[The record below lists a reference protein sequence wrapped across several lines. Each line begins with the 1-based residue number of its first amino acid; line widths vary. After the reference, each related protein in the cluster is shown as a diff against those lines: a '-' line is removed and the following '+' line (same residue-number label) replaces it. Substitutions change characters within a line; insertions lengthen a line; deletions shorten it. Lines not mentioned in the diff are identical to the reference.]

1 MTPQI
6 RVFACA
12 IALILAA
19 PAALAQDIFIY
30 PAKGQSAEQQEKDKF
45 DCYKWAKEQT
55 GFDPMARPD
64 VAAAPTEPPPQTG
77 GAARGAAR
85 GAAVGA
91 VGGAIGGDAG
101 KGAAVGAGV
110 GAVAGGARK
119 RQAHR
124 EYEAKQE
131 AAEQQAKQ
139 IYTQDRESW
148 ERAAKTCLQ
157 GRGYTVN

>member
-1 MTPQI
+1 MATI
-6 RVFACA
+6 FRVFACA
-12 IALILAA
+12 IALLVAA

-30 PAKGQSAEQQEKDKF
+30 PAQGQSAEQQEKDKF
-45 DCYKWAKEQT
+45 ECYKWAKEQT

-64 VAAAPTEPPPQTG
+64 VAAAPTEPAPQTG
-77 GAARGAAR
+77 GVARGAAR

-110 GAVAGGARK
+110 GAAAGGMRK
-119 RQAHR
+119 RQARR
-124 EYEAKQE
+124 EHEAKQE

-139 IYTQDRESW
+139 AYAQDRASW

-157 GRGYTVN
+157 GRGYSVN